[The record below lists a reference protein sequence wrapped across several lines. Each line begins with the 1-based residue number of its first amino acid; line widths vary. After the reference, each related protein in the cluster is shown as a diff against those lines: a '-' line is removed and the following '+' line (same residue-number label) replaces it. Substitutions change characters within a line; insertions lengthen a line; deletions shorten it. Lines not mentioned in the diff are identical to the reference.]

1 MIKDVMLMTP
11 EELQEHIKKC
21 QTMLE
26 AKQNEKVK
34 QLIGNIASEVH
45 RLLQERPWAR
55 VKAEYYDEER
65 EKTIEVYI
73 ELEYLTYEDN
83 YEV

>member
-1 MIKDVMLMTP
+1 MNDLNFMTP

-21 QTMLE
+21 QAILE
-26 AKQNEKVK
+26 AKQNEKVNE
-34 QLIGNIASEVH
+34 LISNLASEAH

-65 EKTIEVYI
+65 EETIEVYI

>member
-1 MIKDVMLMTP
+1 MNDLNLMTP
-11 EELQEHIKKC
+11 EELQEHIQKC
-21 QTMLE
+21 QAILD
-26 AKQNEKVK
+26 AKQNEKVN

-65 EKTIEVYI
+65 EENIDIEI
-73 ELEYLTYEDN
+73 DLEYLTYEDN
-83 YEV
+83 YIV